1 MKSRR
6 ASRAVP
12 VRALASPLRALS
24 SAHSIFSFRPSHRQH
39 PGLVYTAIV
48 NGDASS
54 SSSSKRSFEQ
64 SSFDALRGENVDRM
78 SRARALGRDA
88 EVERV
93 GVHEVDSIAAIDGV
107 DAERM
112 SFAPRRA
119 PANAGAP
126 ANAAAKR
133 ARGARSVRETR
144 ETRVIED
151 VTDARAIPLVP
162 TIRERDRL
170 HQTTNFELTALAPIV
185 EIGLG
190 RVRLKKS

>member
-119 PANAGAP
+119 PANA
-126 ANAAAKR
+126 AAKR
-133 ARGARSVRETR
+133 ARGAHSVRATR
-144 ETRVIED
+144 ETRAIED